1 MSRRLWLPGI
11 LLAVAFVVAACGDSD
26 DNGGASP
33 TTSPPGDAVVD
44 VETLTE
50 ALVAAGASVEP
61 AGSVS
66 QPFFSV
72 DAALIAVNGED
83 VQVFVYAD
91 AATADTET
99 QTISPDGHDIG
110 FGLNIVTWCSIPH
123 FYRTNRLMALYVG
136 DTPAMTELLEAVLG
150 PEFAGGW
157 VPPTPCPDF

>member
-1 MSRRLWLPGI
+1 MSCRLRVPGI
-11 LLAVAFVVAACGDSD
+11 LLAVVLVVAGCGDSD
-26 DNGGASP
+26 DVGGVSS
-33 TTSPPGDAVVD
+33 TTSPSGDAVID

-50 ALVAAGASVEP
+50 DLLAAGASVEP
-61 AGSVS
+61 GGSIS

-72 DAALIAVNGED
+72 DAALIVVNGED

-91 AATADTET
+91 AATADTEA

-110 FGLNIVTWCSIPH
+110 LSTVTWCSIPH
-123 FYRTNRLMALYVG
+123 FYGTNSLMVLYVG
-136 DTPAMTELLEAVLG
+136 DTSAMTDLLGAVLG